1 MRFLSSKVFQVGL
14 LAISIAMVGYA
25 CRKTKETIA
34 TITVKDKDGVLIQ
47 NASVRLWT
55 IGTQDPPG
63 DPRFDTTVVTNASG
77 KASFNFTDYFKAG
90 QAGFAVLDV
99 EASKGP
105 LYGKGLIRIE
115 EEKTNEET
123 IIIK

>member
-1 MRFLSSKVFQVGL
+1 MRFFSTKVFHI
-14 LAISIAMVGYA
+14 AILSLVIVMVGYS

-34 TITVKDKDGVLIQ
+34 TITVKDKDGALIQ
-47 NASVRLWT
+47 NAFVRLYAV
-55 IGTQDPPG
+55 GTRIPPG
-63 DPRFDTTVVTNASG
+63 ELRFDTTIVTNASG
-77 KASFNFTDYFKAG
+77 KASFNFTDFYKAG

-99 EASKGP
+99 EATKAP
-105 LYGKGLIRIE
+105 LFGKGLIRIE